1 MTQAQDHSGDH
12 GPMWSLRYRVAGP
25 GWSARRR
32 AAAQVAA
39 GAPAVPVLIVFAIVL
54 VDHFGGAG
62 MIWLPLL
69 AAGPALAATT
79 SGPRGVLSVGFLAT
93 VLATVLGAR
102 GGVPGRELSAV
113 LSALVAVTLASGL
126 ASALRGRRERV
137 LAAVRSVAEA
147 AQHALLKPV
156 PATVGPFQAAVRYS
170 AAAAE
175 ARIGGDLYA
184 LLPTPYG
191 VRLIVGDVRG
201 KGLPA
206 VETAALVLGVF
217 REAAYDEPDLL
228 AVVGRIERS
237 LARNLGADDFV
248 TAVVAG
254 HPRAGH
260 LEMVNCGHA
269 PPLLVRAGGDIDV
282 VTVEPTHP
290 APPLGLRALTGE
302 TPTLQVLPFTD
313 GDQLLLYTDGVT
325 EARNHSREFYPLAEG
340 LARHVS
346 DEPARTLT
354 ALHDELLAHVGGR
367 LHDDAALLLLRKP
380 AVPGPAS
387 GTGHGSGPGVGSSLR
402 GSSLSGSRSSVTGAA
417 AGMGVCAGMSL
428 GTGMGMSTGMCAGMG
443 LVVGCQ
449 AADKGGAAWG
459 GAARGARSGSVFKT

>member
-1 MTQAQDHSGDH
+1 
-12 GPMWSLRYRVAGP
+12 
-25 GWSARRR
+25 
-32 AAAQVAA
+32 
-39 GAPAVPVLIVFAIVL
+39 
-54 VDHFGGAG
+54 

-79 SGPRGVLSVGFLAT
+79 NGPRGVFCVGFLA
-93 VLATVLGAR
+93 VVLGATLGVR
-102 GGVPGRELSAV
+102 DGVPGGELAAV
-113 LSALVAVTLASGL
+113 MSALGAVTLAGGL

-137 LAAVRSVAEA
+137 LAAVRSVAET

-184 LLPTPYG
+184 LIPTPYG

-206 VETAALVLGVF
+206 VGTAALVLGVF

-228 AVVGRIERS
+228 AVVDRIERS
-237 LARNLGADDFV
+237 LARNLGHDDFV

-254 HPRAGH
+254 YPQAGK
-260 LEMVNCGHA
+260 LEVVNCGHA
-269 PPLLVRAGGDIDV
+269 PPLLVRESEGV
-282 VTVEPTHP
+282 VEVEPTHP
-290 APPLGLRALTGE
+290 APPLGLRALTGHA
-302 TPTLQVLPFTD
+302 PGLQVLPFAD

-325 EARNHSREFYPLAEG
+325 EARDRGRAFYPLAEG

-346 DEPARTLT
+346 DEPARTLG

-367 LHDDAALLLLRKP
+367 LHDDAALLLIRKP
-380 AVPGPAS
+380 ALTDQGVPEATVPRKNPPEPAS
-387 GTGHGSGPGVGSSLR
+387 E
-402 GSSLSGSRSSVTGAA
+402 
-417 AGMGVCAGMSL
+417 
-428 GTGMGMSTGMCAGMG
+428 
-443 LVVGCQ
+443 
-449 AADKGGAAWG
+449 
-459 GAARGARSGSVFKT
+459 AARDIGAPAAEAV